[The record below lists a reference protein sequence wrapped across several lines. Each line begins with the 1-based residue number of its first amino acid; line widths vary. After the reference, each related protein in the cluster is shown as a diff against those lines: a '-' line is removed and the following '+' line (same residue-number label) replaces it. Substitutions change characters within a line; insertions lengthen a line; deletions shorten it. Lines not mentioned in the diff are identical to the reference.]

1 MQVAGRRLMD
11 TRAPPRHRLNPEAR
25 RDMIVDAAVRYF
37 AEVGFSGSTRDLA
50 RRIGVTQ
57 PLLYK
62 YFATKADLVE
72 AVFER
77 VYLDRLDPGWPRLLK
92 DRSRPLRDRLS
103 AFYKA
108 YTDAI
113 FTYEWMRV
121 FMFAGLAG
129 ERLNQRYL
137 THVRDLLLKPVMDE
151 LHQVSAAN
159 GGVGPDMEDMFNL
172 HGGIVYLGIRR
183 FIYQLPA
190 PDDAGPIIDRAIDR
204 FLAQWQTVTAI
215 ESNRLE
221 LPPHASSRR
230 KPSRS

>member
-1 MQVAGRRLMD
+1 MDIAGRRPMD
-11 TRAPPRHRLNPEAR
+11 TQAPPRHRLNPEAR

-77 VYLDRLDPGWPRLLK
+77 VYLDRLDPDWPRLLT
-92 DRSRPLRDRLS
+92 DQSRPLKTRLS
-103 AFYKA
+103 AFYRA
-108 YTDAI
+108 YTSAI

-137 THVRDLLLKPVMDE
+137 THVRDLLLKPVLDE
-151 LHQVSAAN
+151 LRQAIDDDA
-159 GGVGPDMEDMFNL
+159 VGPDMEDMFNL

-190 PDDAGPIIDRAIDR
+190 PDEVGPIIDRAVDR
-204 FLAQWQTVTAI
+204 FLAQWSGMPA
-215 ESNRLE
+215 
-221 LPPHASSRR
+221 A
-230 KPSRS
+230 